1 MSLLMKPLLMRL
13 VLAGTMA
20 MSGPLAAACQDPG
33 IDLQGQL
40 SGWLSGNRTT
50 AFKGQIGLRYI
61 PSLSLKKSFGTRFA
75 LDAEF
80 SANAYGSA
88 LGASLNHLDTSGD
101 VKPYRMWL
109 RFSTSR
115 FEARIGLQKINF
127 GSALLLRPLMWFDR
141 IDPNDPL
148 QLADG
153 VYGLLVKYTF
163 LNNTNFWLWG
173 LSGNTEVKGW
183 ESIPTRKGSPEYGG
197 RLQVPLLRGEMAFS
211 YHHRLLDPRRS
222 LTTPLSMEGS
232 KVPESRFALDGK
244 WDLGVG
250 LWFEGV
256 LARQDFDFFPLR
268 HQRTF
273 TLGLD
278 YTFGLGNGLHI
289 MGEHL
294 TFQTTR
300 SLFGSG
306 ETTKFSTLSLDYPLM
321 LTDRIKGMVL
331 RNWETGDWYRFI
343 TWQRM
348 SDRWSFYVIAFWNPD
363 RYQIY
368 ASQTGKSL
376 FAGKGL
382 EIMVVFNH

>member
-1 MSLLMKPLLMRL
+1 MSLLMKQILTRL
-13 VLAGTMA
+13 VLAGTMVL
-20 MSGPLAAACQDPG
+20 SGPLAGESQN

-40 SGWLSGNRTT
+40 SGWMSGNRTNS
-50 AFKGQIGLRYI
+50 FKAQIGLRYI
-61 PSLSLKKSFGTRFA
+61 PTLSFKKSFDSRFA

-80 SANAYGSA
+80 SANIYSA
-88 LGASLNHLDTSGD
+88 AMGASLNHLDTSGE

-109 RFSTSR
+109 RFSTSQ

-163 LNNTNFWLWG
+163 LSNTNVWLWG
-173 LSGNTEVKGW
+173 LYGNTGVKGW

-197 RLQVPLLRGEMAFS
+197 RFQFPLLKGELAFS
-211 YHHRLLDPRRS
+211 YHHRLLDPKRS
-222 LTTPLSMEGS
+222 LITPLFKEAS
-232 KVPESRFALDGK
+232 KIPENRFALDGK

-250 LWFEGV
+250 LWLEGV
-256 LARQDFDFFPLR
+256 LSRQDFEFSPLR
-268 HQRTF
+268 YQKTF

-294 TFQTTR
+294 TFQTTQR
-300 SLFGSG
+300 IFGPG
-306 ETTKFSTLSLDYPLM
+306 ETTKFSAISVDYPLM
-321 LTDRIKGMVL
+321 LTDRIKSTVL

-348 SDRWSFYVIAFWNPD
+348 TDRWSFYLIAFWNPD